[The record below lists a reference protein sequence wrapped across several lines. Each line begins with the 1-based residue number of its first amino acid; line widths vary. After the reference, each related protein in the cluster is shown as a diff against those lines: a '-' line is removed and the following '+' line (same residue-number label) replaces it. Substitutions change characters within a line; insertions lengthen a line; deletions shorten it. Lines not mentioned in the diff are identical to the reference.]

1 MNKEELKTRTKEFAK
16 SVFRL
21 ANTFPKSN
29 GAEVISY
36 QILKSASSVA
46 ANYRAVLRAKSKAD
60 FINKLII
67 VQEEADETLFWLE
80 FIQELE
86 IISNESNEKLIKEAN
101 ELVAIFSASIIT
113 LKKS

>member
-1 MNKEELKTRTKEFAK
+1 MNKEELKKRTKEFAK

-21 ANTFPKSN
+21 ADTFPKSK
-29 GAEVISY
+29 GAEVITY

-80 FIQELE
+80 FRRELE
-86 IISNESNEKLIKEAN
+86 IINNESIVKLIKEAN
-101 ELVAIFSASIIT
+101 ELVSIFSASIIT
-113 LKKS
+113 